1 MSNSNITCVIID
13 DDGVL
18 RSLMAS
24 ILRNSEINVVG
35 EAATADLGLKLCKE
49 LRPKLVFLDINLP
62 ERSGLDLMPEIM
74 GECPD
79 TQIVMVS
86 GDAKIDLV
94 RKALTQGAKGF
105 VVKPFTSA
113 RLLEAVERSMGVKLQ
128 EIS

>member
-1 MSNSNITCVIID
+1 MPNTNLTCVIID

-24 ILRNSEINVVG
+24 ILRNNGVNVVG
-35 EAATADLGLKLCKE
+35 ESATADHGVRLCKD
-49 LRPKLVFLDINLP
+49 LRPKLVLLDINLP
-62 ERSGLDLMPEIM
+62 ERSGLDLMPEITQDS
-74 GECPD
+74 PD
-79 TQIVMVS
+79 SQIIMVS

-113 RLLEAVERSMGVKLQ
+113 KLIDTVERSLGVTLQ
-128 EIS
+128 ATT